1 MKMDEVDGKNA
12 RNLAVLYW
20 KKSKDVAWEMFR
32 IIFRPFFSVLQCVVY
47 LKLSEIREK
56 ILVFAEF

>member
-1 MKMDEVDGKNA
+1 MDEVDGKNA

-32 IIFRPFFSVLQCVVY
+32 IIFWPVFSVLRCAASV
-47 LKLSEIREK
+47 KLSEIREK

>member
-1 MKMDEVDGKNA
+1 MDEVDGKNA
-12 RNLAVLYW
+12 RNLTVLYW

-32 IIFRPFFSVLQCVVY
+32 IIFWPVFSVLRCVASV
-47 LKLSEIREK
+47 KLSEIRKK

>member
-1 MKMDEVDGKNA
+1 VDGKKA

-20 KKSKDVAWEMFR
+20 KKSKDVTWEMFR

>member
-1 MKMDEVDGKNA
+1 MDEVDGKNA